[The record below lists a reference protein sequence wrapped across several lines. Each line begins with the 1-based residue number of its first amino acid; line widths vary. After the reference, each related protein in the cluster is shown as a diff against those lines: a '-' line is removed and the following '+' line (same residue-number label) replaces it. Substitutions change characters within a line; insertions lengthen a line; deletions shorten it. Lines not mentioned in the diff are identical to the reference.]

1 MHDVQ
6 TIIAAQRIIPQNVML
21 AVLNRCDDTRDFM
34 VEMWQA
40 NPQLA
45 RQGGT
50 KVATLLSSSNNI
62 AEVLDDAAL
71 HS

>member
-50 KVATLLSSSNNI
+50 KVATLLSGSNNI
-62 AEVLDDAAL
+62 TEVLDDAAL
-71 HS
+71 HA